1 MSNTNWIGSGEGRG
15 QQINRALD
23 VAGAGS
29 ELLQTFINRTV
40 QQLTLRE
47 FGLQA
52 VLPRKAGSGD
62 AEYINRRTA
71 GTAGAVWEDDITAP
85 AVENGTY
92 AQVSFPYVTAV
103 TRGTVTRKLQATGR
117 TYADVL
123 ALELSAKAE
132 DFANQLELGYL
143 RGNAKYDGGNLDNA
157 NDAPKGFI
165 TMVFAN
171 QGQIVAAGTTVPGD
185 LTLSKLDE
193 AIDLVKGS
201 AARQDLVIV
210 GSFAGLRQ
218 VNSLLQADQ
227 VFNDVTEVAAG
238 FRVKTY
244 DGIPLVVSTA
254 MPNDALFDAVNG
266 TVFRGA
272 SGAAISNSTILMV
285 LNKRYC
291 YISELTPTTVLPLAK
306 TTSQNDSF
314 DMYWDGAPVL
324 SNTLGAAA
332 VSNIKLS

>member
-1 MSNTNWIGSGEGRG
+1 M
-15 QQINRALD
+15 QVQICFK
-23 VAGAGS
+23 
-29 ELLQTFINRTV
+29 LLSTV
-40 QQLTLRE
+40 L
-47 FGLQA
+47 FSS
-52 VLPRKAGSGD
+52 LPFVSSGD
-62 AEYINRRTA
+62 AEYINQRTA
-71 GTAGAVWEDDITAP
+71 GTAGAVWEDDLDAP
-85 AVENGTY
+85 VAEAGAY
-92 AQVSFPYVTAV
+92 AQVSFSYKTAV

-123 ALELSAKAE
+123 ALELSAKSE
-132 DFANQLELGYL
+132 DFANALELGILQGQAGY
-143 RGNAKYDGGNLDNA
+143 AAGNLDTG
-157 NDAPKGFI
+157 DAPKGFI
-165 TMVFAN
+165 TLIFDKLGAN
-171 QGQIVAAGTTVPGD
+171 QGQIVAAGTTQPNA
-185 LTLSKLDE
+185 LTLADLDK

-218 VNSLLQADQ
+218 VNALLQADQ
-227 VFNDVTEVAAG
+227 VFNDVVEVAAG

-254 MPNDALFDAVNG
+254 MPNDCLFDTTDG
-266 TVFRGA
+266 TDFKGA
-272 SGAAISNSTILMV
+272 TVTAASQSTMLMV

-324 SNTLGAAA
+324 ANTLGAAV
-332 VSNIKLS
+332 VSNILIS

>member
-1 MSNTNWIGSGEGRG
+1 M
-15 QQINRALD
+15 
-23 VAGAGS
+23 
-29 ELLQTFINRTV
+29 
-40 QQLTLRE
+40 
-47 FGLQA
+47 
-52 VLPRKAGSGD
+52 
-62 AEYINRRTA
+62 
-71 GTAGAVWEDDITAP
+71 
-85 AVENGTY
+85 
-92 AQVSFPYVTAV
+92 
-103 TRGTVTRKLQATGR
+103 
-117 TYADVL
+117 
-123 ALELSAKAE
+123 ELSAKAE

-143 RGNAKYDGGNLDNA
+143 QGQAKYAGGNLDSLQ
-157 NDAPKGFI
+157 APKGFI

-171 QGQIVAAGTTVPGD
+171 QGQIVAAGTTVPGN

-193 AIDLVKGS
+193 AIDKVKGS
-201 AARQDLVIV
+201 AARQDLVII

-266 TVFRGA
+266 TLFKGP